1 MNFNLD
7 WRSEASSY
15 QNGCGGEQMSP
26 KLRLI
31 PECGTACE
39 QAEEMSSE
47 VCQSSRHTPCA
58 VRCFPLKRYSN
69 FRCSRT
75 DSGIGFQQ
83 YWDSP
88 EFLAAE

>member
-15 QNGCGGEQMSP
+15 QNACGGEQMSP
-26 KLRLI
+26 KLGLI

-47 VCQSSRHTPCA
+47 VCQSKEAHSVCRPLLSIEA
-58 VRCFPLKRYSN
+58 VFEFPL
-69 FRCSRT
+69 
-75 DSGIGFQQ
+75 
-83 YWDSP
+83 
-88 EFLAAE
+88 